1 MTIVHKYTGFI
12 LLIFILPWFTWACF
26 AVDNAESEKK
36 DQVLEKKTDH
46 LSPCSGTLNNQES
59 LGFFK
64 EFHNKFEEVEQEIVS
79 TKNNLDWLTLRIKQM
94 EDLNRF
100 VPQSMRKSLAFKKNK
115 LAALKKQKNRLETI
129 LQSHPDLTALLEK
142 KQRGFSERN
151 ILESDQEF
159 QQPDTIKPGP
169 ANNNEK
175 YLSSKKMKT
184 DELEAEIRAK
194 IEKSDLGAWVEVITN
209 PGCLKLET
217 RLPVLF
223 ASGSAVI
230 VKEYKGFF
238 KKLASLIKEY
248 DIKVLVDGYADKD
261 SIRTEKYPSN
271 FELGAARA
279 ANVVHELVSCGIKP
293 SVFTI
298 GTSGRYRHQAKGM
311 SKRKTL
317 ERRADLT
324 IVFSG

>member
-1 MTIVHKYTGFI
+1 MTIVQKYTGFL

-26 AVDNAESEKK
+26 AVDGAASEKK
-36 DQVLEKKTDH
+36 VPSLEKTDP
-46 LSPCSGTLNNQES
+46 LTPFSGVLNNQES
-59 LGFFK
+59 V
-64 EFHNKFEEVEQEIVS
+64 EFLRDFHTRLEEVEQERVS
-79 TKNNLDWLTLRIKQM
+79 IKNNLDWIALRIRQM
-94 EDLNRF
+94 EDLDRF

-115 LAALKKQKNRLETI
+115 LAALKKQKIRLET
-129 LQSHPDLTALLEK
+129 LLHSHPDLEALLEK
-142 KQRGFSERN
+142 KQWEFSERN
-151 ILESDQEF
+151 IVDDEHRGLHAEKK
-159 QQPDTIKPGP
+159 IPGP
-169 ANNNEK
+169 VHNNEK
-175 YLSSKKMKT
+175 QPYSKKLNI
-184 DELEAEIRAK
+184 DELEAEIRSK

-209 PGCLKLET
+209 QGCLKLET

-230 VKEYKGFF
+230 VQEYKGFF

-248 DIKVLVDGYADKD
+248 DIRVLVDGYADKD
-261 SIRTEKYPSN
+261 SIHTETYPSN

-279 ANVVHELVSCGIKP
+279 ANVVHELIRCGIEP

-298 GTSGRYRHQAKGM
+298 GSSGRYRHQAKGM

-324 IVFSG
+324 IVISG